1 MICQQEIRNKILKN
15 LFQNLLYLEHE
26 EQMLVIHVP
35 QSVQKVKTTK
45 FNKPKGIMEQKKRPF
60 NSDI

>member
-1 MICQQEIRNKILKN
+1 MIYQHKIGHKTLN
-15 LFQNLLYLEHE
+15 SLFLNLLYLEHE